1 MRDIMKEFFAA
12 YYDRLQILHRDLQ
25 AALADLPQ
33 EVLDWKPAPKMNS
46 LAVLV
51 VHTAGAERYWI
62 GDVAGQDPSGRIRS
76 EEFQVIGLDAE
87 ELGQRLD
94 AALEH
99 SHDIL
104 QQLTEEDLDAARH
117 STRDGETYSVAWA
130 LAHALEHTAVHLGHI
145 QTLRDMWQYELAGPD

>member
-1 MRDIMKEFFAA
+1 MKEFFAA